1 MERIFV
7 SLKEAAKALCIAEK
21 TARNWLTQG
30 KFPVRTYKIGGKL
43 LVKVSEL
50 LEFVSRLSSPAVA
63 IQVAAVNQPGT
74 TIKRGRGRPR
84 NV

>member
-1 MERIFV
+1 MERIFI
-7 SLKEAAKALCIAEK
+7 SLKEAAKVLCIAEK

-50 LEFVSRLSSPAVA
+50 LEFVSRLTGPPVA
-63 IQVAAVNQPGT
+63 IEVSTVNQPGT
-74 TIKRGRGRPR
+74 TIKRGSGRPR
-84 NV
+84 NM

>member
-50 LEFVSRLSSPAVA
+50 LEFVSR
-63 IQVAAVNQPGT
+63 T
-74 TIKRGRGRPR
+74 F
-84 NV
+84 